1 MAQPLKKVKNRIAR
15 ALSDEDTKLILSK
28 INDLEA
34 KNRELF
40 EQIFRLNVQLDK
52 LNRSVA
58 TRLDYLSPEYQRFHP
73 QQTEGKKILLCGYY
87 GAQNC
92 GDELM
97 LQACLQLL
105 EAASTN
111 KKPNITILLYNNYDF
126 DPSSYEY
133 PTIHYPKNPADFA
146 FLADTFDAIVWGGG
160 AVIDDNYNYFNGDA
174 TNLTYVLIQTS
185 KLMLQ
190 QNKEVFIAGVS
201 TNSQIKD
208 PQTISDLNTIFSR
221 AKFVTLRDEN
231 SLKTLRDAGVDCE
244 NISLVDD
251 LALALDYNPKGRT
264 RSGRVFHLGFTLM
277 PFENNLQEIEDII
290 TKSIR
295 VVNQQ
300 LKVNN
305 QKLKIHFISFYN
317 ENNNDC
323 RLYQKIAKN
332 LGLSSPDY
340 VIEDLHFDPDH
351 VATSLGQLDLLITMR
366 YHAALIA
373 SVLGV
378 RTLCLNYGKNH
389 AHYQNKVSY
398 IQQHY
403 FPELILSDYP
413 RIHLDEIR
421 AALESKPKPW
431 PSSTITALKERLSK
445 EFSAIIK

>member
-1 MAQPLKKVKNRIAR
+1 MTQPLKKVKNRIAR
-15 ALSDEDTKLILSK
+15 ALSDEDTKLILLK

-40 EQIFRLNVQLDK
+40 EQIFRLNIQLDK
-52 LNRSVA
+52 LNQSVA
-58 TRLDYLSPEYQRFHP
+58 TRLDYLSPEYQRFQP
-73 QQTEGKKILLCGYY
+73 RQTEGKKILLCGYY

-105 EAASTN
+105 EAASAD

-160 AVIDDNYNYFNGDA
+160 AVIDDNYNYFNGNA
-174 TNLTYVLIQTS
+174 TNLTYILIQTS

-208 PQTISDLNTIFSR
+208 AQTISDLNAIFSR
-221 AKFVTLRDEN
+221 TKFVTLRDEN
-231 SLKTLRDAGVDCE
+231 SLKTLRDAGVNCE
-244 NISLVDD
+244 HISLVDD
-251 LALALDYNPKGRT
+251 LALALDYKREGQVGNDH
-264 RSGRVFHLGFTLM
+264 VFHLGFTLM
-277 PFENNLQEIEDII
+277 PFESNLQEIKNII
-290 TKSIR
+290 DKSIQG
-295 VVNQQ
+295 VNQQ
-300 LKVNN
+300 LKANGK
-305 QKLKIHFISFYN
+305 KLKIHFISFYN

-323 RLYQKIAKN
+323 RLYQKIAKD
-332 LGLSSPDY
+332 LGLSSSNY
-340 VIEDLHFDPDH
+340 VIEDLRFDPDH
-351 VATSLGQLDLLITMR
+351 VATSLGQLDLLVTMR
-366 YHAALIA
+366 YHSALIA

-389 AHYQNKVSY
+389 AHYQNKISY

-413 RIHLDEIR
+413 QIHLDGIR
-421 AALESKPKPW
+421 TTLESKPKPW
-431 PSSTITALKERLSK
+431 PSPTITAVKERLSK
-445 EFSAIIK
+445 EFSVIIK